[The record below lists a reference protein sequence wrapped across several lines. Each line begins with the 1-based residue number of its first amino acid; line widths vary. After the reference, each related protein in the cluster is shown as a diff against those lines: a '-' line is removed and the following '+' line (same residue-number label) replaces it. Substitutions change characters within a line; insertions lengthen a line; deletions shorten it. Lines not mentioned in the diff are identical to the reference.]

1 MVQKVYTDANL
12 FDSEIL
18 RRANEDIT
26 TIQNCLRNNHIHLS
40 DSTVLV
46 LDVFYAV
53 AEAEGEEEPGKPKV
67 KNTGNM
73 VIQTIYHFADHEQ
86 RVVFFLDNFEASDL
100 GGCSEISNVT
110 SEAHLRKKLLS

>member
-18 RRANEDIT
+18 RQTNEDIT
-26 TIQNCLRNNHIHLS
+26 TIQNCLRNNRIHLS

-46 LDVFYAV
+46 LDVFYDV
-53 AEAEGEEEPGKPKV
+53 AEAEGEEPGRPKA
-67 KNTGNM
+67 KNSGTKS
-73 VIQTIYHFADHEQ
+73 IQTIYHFADHEQ

-100 GGCSEISNVT
+100 YGCSEISNVT
-110 SEAHLRKKLLS
+110 SGTHLRKYLLC